1 MSNPTK
7 DETAPDAEAS
17 ADACSESS
25 AVEVTQAAGAA
36 AAALVAGPE
45 TTSGLDASAEPAPA
59 PPSPD
64 GATVDGSAQAAS
76 SVGKRV
82 LAVVGEAA
90 GWVGWGVARGT
101 VWTAQRVAEGYRA
114 IDPDLRRHVAHAP
127 IVGLT
132 HIAPART
139 DIRALPDDG
148 FRPVLFVHGLAGH
161 PGNFAPM
168 RGYFRFMGRTRTYA
182 IAFRAS
188 DRIPDMA
195 RDLIVAIEQIVATND
210 LGPGARI
217 DVVAH
222 SMGGLV
228 TRYALE
234 TSDIARH
241 IDTLLTL
248 GTPHHG
254 TYAARYAATAQTIDL
269 RPNSE
274 VLQTLGTQVPWPPR
288 AGLPHLIALWS
299 EADMLLLPPESAQM
313 PGAQNVELRGST
325 HLSYLIEPRAWQTV
339 WDSLE
344 RPARP

>member
-1 MSNPTK
+1 MDPNEDSEAPNTPSSAEAPDDDGRAGTT
-7 DETAPDAEAS
+7 DETAAEP
-17 ADACSESS
+17 SEP
-25 AVEVTQAAGAA
+25 EAGASSQ
-36 AAALVAGPE
+36 AG
-45 TTSGLDASAEPAPA
+45 S
-59 PPSPD
+59 PSS
-64 GATVDGSAQAAS
+64 TVGR
-76 SVGKRV
+76 RV
-82 LAVVGEAA
+82 LAVISEAA

-195 RDLIVAIEQIVATND
+195 RDLAATIEAIVAANE
-210 LGPGARI
+210 LGEGARI
-217 DVVAH
+217 DIVAH

-234 TSDIARH
+234 TSEIARH
-241 IDTLLTL
+241 VDTLVTL

-269 RPNSE
+269 RPNSD
-274 VLQTLGTQVPWPPR
+274 VLRTLASQVPWPPR
-288 AGLPHLIALWS
+288 PGLPRLVALWS
-299 EADMLLLPPESAQM
+299 DADMLLLPPESAQM
-313 PGAQNVELRGST
+313 PGAQNVELKGST
-325 HLSYLIEPRAWQTV
+325 HLSYLIDPAAWQKVWEVLERAPRA
-339 WDSLE
+339 
-344 RPARP
+344 